1 MKIFKKSY
9 LDHKGFPVLAS
20 PNKWQVILFWTLVV
34 TVLIVIKTNITL
46 FGVSL
51 NLTVLIPFYFGLKRS
66 PEKGLLA
73 GVIVGLVEDSLS
85 NTILG
90 PNILSKGTVGVLS
103 SLLSGRFF
111 IWTPLFGIAACF
123 AMSFLDVLI
132 VYVSRELFFVNPGM
146 FKHAA
151 MRMLIQSL
159 INAPIGYFIRPKDE

>member
-1 MKIFKKSY
+1 MKIFKKHY
-9 LDHKGFPVLAS
+9 LDHRGYPKLAAPS
-20 PNKWQVILFWTLVV
+20 KWKSLAFWILVV
-34 TVLIVIKTNITL
+34 TALIVIKTNVTL

-66 PEKGLLA
+66 PEKGLVA
-73 GVIVGLVEDSLS
+73 GIIVGLIEDSLS

-90 PNILSKGTVGVLS
+90 PNILSKGAVGMLS

-111 IWTPLFGIAACF
+111 IWTPAFGIAACF

-132 VYVSRELFFVNPGM
+132 VYVSRELFFVNPGI
-146 FKHAA
+146 FKYAA
-151 MRMLIQSL
+151 GRMLIQSL

>member
-1 MKIFKKSY
+1 MKTFKKSY

-20 PNKWQVILFWTLVV
+20 SKKWQVILFWTLIVA
-34 TVLIVIKTNITL
+34 VLIVIKTNVTL

-90 PNILSKGTVGVLS
+90 PNILSKGTVGMLS

-132 VYVSRELFFVNPGM
+132 VYMSRELFFVNPGM

-151 MRMLIQSL
+151 MRMFIQSL